1 MLVLVLYRGHVCMYV
16 RVLEYVCM
24 DVTYVL
30 TSGGGRGWR
39 GFFLEYDIFVYGTV
53 PVLW

>member
-16 RVLEYVCM
+16 CMYVCM